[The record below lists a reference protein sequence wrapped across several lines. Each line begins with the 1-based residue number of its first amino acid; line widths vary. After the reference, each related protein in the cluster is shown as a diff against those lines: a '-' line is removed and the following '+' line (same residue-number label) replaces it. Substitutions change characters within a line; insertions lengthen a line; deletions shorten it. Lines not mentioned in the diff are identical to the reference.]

1 MALTDIASLSSLAT
15 RYFFRGPFSPPVTH
29 TAPRPPHLR
38 DLRLSQRTSLL
49 SCALPLPHRSP
60 PYPPRFPQ
68 VRPTVPASVRTTD
81 SPAARRS
88 FSVGKCCAAF
98 RLPVSKLFNIHLFR
112 INIQLFPLKL
122 PHEAHPE
129 IKPEIPGRKVE
140 ISCTQPCP
148 AGWCRQGM
156 VIFMRFYTH
165 SLMRLNLP
173 FYAVYRAI
181 FMLLNALFCA
191 VHCSAIFRP
200 YYTFCVVCR
209 IIFCGTDTALHMRCF
224 RFFFLLATKIY
235 PDFRLLHSSHCP
247 HSPAFR
253 PHFADDLPR
262 RRDAGGGS
270 QRAGTADT
278 PPVHQPCWR

>member
-1 MALTDIASLSSLAT
+1 MSTSRGSPLLRQRWPDGSDGHCESLLSRDPL
-15 RYFFRGPFSPPVTH
+15 FFRGPFSPLVTH
-29 TAPRPPHLR
+29 TASRPPHLR
-38 DLRLSQRTSLL
+38 DPRLSQRTSLL

-68 VRPTVPASVRTTD
+68 VRTTVPASVRTTD
-81 SPAARRS
+81 SPAAGRS

-98 RLPVSKLFNIHLFR
+98 RLPVSKLFNIPLFR
-112 INIQLFPLKL
+112 INIQLFPSKL

-129 IKPEIPGRKVE
+129 IKPEIPGRKTE

-148 AGWCRQGM
+148 AGWCRQGR

-181 FMLLNALFCA
+181 LMLLNPLFCA
-191 VHCSAIFRP
+191 VHYSTIFRP

-209 IIFCGTDTALHMRCF
+209 IIFVGQVPRFTCG
-224 RFFFLLATKIY
+224 
-235 PDFRLLHSSHCP
+235 
-247 HSPAFR
+247 AFA
-253 PHFADDLPR
+253 F
-262 RRDAGGGS
+262 S
-270 QRAGTADT
+270 F
-278 PPVHQPCWR
+278 C

>member
-15 RYFFRGPFSPPVTH
+15 RYFFRGPFSLLVTH
-29 TAPRPPHLR
+29 TASRPPHLR
-38 DLRLSQRTSLL
+38 DPRLSQRTSLL
-49 SCALPLPHRSP
+49 SCTLPLPHRSP

-68 VRPTVPASVRTTD
+68 VRTTVPATVRTND

-98 RLPVSKLFNIHLFR
+98 RLPASKLFNIHLFR
-112 INIQLFPLKL
+112 INIQLSSLKL

-129 IKPEIPGRKVE
+129 IKPEIPGRKSE

-181 FMLLNALFCA
+181 FMLLHALFRA
-191 VHCSAIFRP
+191 VHYSTIFRP

-209 IIFCGTDTALHMRCF
+209 IIFVGQLPRFTCGTF
-224 RFFFLLATKIY
+224 
-235 PDFRLLHSSHCP
+235 
-247 HSPAFR
+247 AF
-253 PHFADDLPR
+253 
-262 RRDAGGGS
+262 S
-270 QRAGTADT
+270 
-278 PPVHQPCWR
+278 CC

>member
-1 MALTDIASLSSLAT
+1 MRSAAAS
-15 RYFFRGPFSPPVTH
+15 
-29 TAPRPPHLR
+29 
-38 DLRLSQRTSLL
+38 SQPSI
-49 SCALPLPHRSP
+49 SAA
-60 PYPPRFPQ
+60 FPQ
-68 VRPTVPASVRTTD
+68 VRPTVPASVRTPD

-98 RLPVSKLFNIHLFR
+98 RTSISESPNIRLSR

-129 IKPEIPGRKVE
+129 IKPEIPGGKTE

-181 FMLLNALFCA
+181 FMLLHALFCA
-191 VHCSAIFRP
+191 VHRITILRS
-200 YYTFCVVCR
+200 YYAFLR
-209 IIFCGTDTALHMRCF
+209 GLSHYFCGAGTALHMRCF

-235 PDFRLLHSSHCP
+235 PDFRLLHSSHRP

-262 RRDAGGGS
+262 RRDAGGEN

>member
-15 RYFFRGPFSPPVTH
+15 RYFFRGPFSPLVTH

-60 PYPPRFPQ
+60 PYPPRFPRCARLFQ
-68 VRPTVPASVRTTD
+68 PRCARLIHRRLGVRFPFRRV
-81 SPAARRS
+81 SPRCARLFQPLCARVIHRRRS

-98 RLPVSKLFNIHLFR
+98 RLPVSKLFSIHLFR
-112 INIQLFPLKL
+112 INIQFFPLKL

-129 IKPEIPGRKVE
+129 IKPEIPGGKTE

-181 FMLLNALFCA
+181 FMLFHALFCA
-191 VHCSAIFRP
+191 VHCITIFRP
-200 YYTFCVVCR
+200 YYAFHSVCR
-209 IIFCGTDTALHMRCF
+209 IV
-224 RFFFLLATKIY
+224 
-235 PDFRLLHSSHCP
+235 
-247 HSPAFR
+247 
-253 PHFADDLPR
+253 FARQLPR
-262 RRDAGGGS
+262 FTYGAFAFS
-270 QRAGTADT
+270 F
-278 PPVHQPCWR
+278 C

>member
-15 RYFFRGPFSPPVTH
+15 RYFFQRAFQPSRNPHGPKT
-29 TAPRPPHLR
+29 TAPSWPAAVAKDLSALLR
-38 DLRLSQRTSLL
+38 SAAASSQPSI
-49 SCALPLPHRSP
+49 SAA
-60 PYPPRFPQ
+60 FPQ
-68 VRPTVPASVRTTD
+68 VRPTVPASVRTPD
-81 SPAARRS
+81 SPAAGRS
-88 FSVGKCCAAF
+88 FSVGKCCTAF
-98 RLPVSKLFNIHLFR
+98 RLPVLKLLNIRLFR
-112 INIQLFPLKL
+112 INIQLFSLKL

-129 IKPEIPGRKVE
+129 IKPEIPGRKTE

-191 VHCSAIFRP
+191 VHYSTIFHP

-209 IIFCGTDTALHMRCF
+209 IIFVGQVPRFTCG
-224 RFFFLLATKIY
+224 
-235 PDFRLLHSSHCP
+235 
-247 HSPAFR
+247 AFA
-253 PHFADDLPR
+253 F
-262 RRDAGGGS
+262 S
-270 QRAGTADT
+270 F
-278 PPVHQPCWR
+278 C

>member
-1 MALTDIASLSSLAT
+1 M
-15 RYFFRGPFSPPVTH
+15 
-29 TAPRPPHLR
+29 
-38 DLRLSQRTSLL
+38 
-49 SCALPLPHRSP
+49 
-60 PYPPRFPQ
+60 
-68 VRPTVPASVRTTD
+68 
-81 SPAARRS
+81 
-88 FSVGKCCAAF
+88 AF
-98 RLPVSKLFNIHLFR
+98 RLPTSKLFNIHLFR
-112 INIQLFPLKL
+112 INIQPFPLKL

-129 IKPEIPGRKVE
+129 IKPEIPGGKTE

-181 FMLLNALFCA
+181 FMLLHALFCA
-191 VHCSAIFRP
+191 VHRITILRS
-200 YYTFCVVCR
+200 YYAFLR
-209 IIFCGTDTALHMRCF
+209 GLSHYFCGAGTALHMRCF

-235 PDFRLLHSSHCP
+235 PDFRLLHSSHRP

>member
-15 RYFFRGPFSPPVTH
+15 RYFFRGPFSPLVTH

-88 FSVGKCCAAF
+88 FSVPPRFPQVRPAVPASVRTTDSSAARRSFSVWKCCAAF
-98 RLPVSKLFNIHLFR
+98 RLPVSKLLNIHLFR

-122 PHEAHPE
+122 LHEAHPE
-129 IKPEIPGRKVE
+129 IKPEIPGRKSE

-191 VHCSAIFRP
+191 VHYSTIFRRH
-200 YYTFCVVCR
+200 YAFCVVCR
-209 IIFCGTDTALHMRCF
+209 IIFVGRVPRFTCG
-224 RFFFLLATKIY
+224 
-235 PDFRLLHSSHCP
+235 
-247 HSPAFR
+247 AFA
-253 PHFADDLPR
+253 F
-262 RRDAGGGS
+262 S
-270 QRAGTADT
+270 
-278 PPVHQPCWR
+278 CC

>member
-1 MALTDIASLSSLAT
+1 MSTSRGSPLLRQRWPDGSDGHCESLLSRDPL
-15 RYFFRGPFSPPVTH
+15 FFRGPFSPLVTH
-29 TAPRPPHLR
+29 TAPIPPRLR

-68 VRPTVPASVRTTD
+68 MRTTVPASVRTTD

-88 FSVGKCCAAF
+88 FSVPPRFPQMRPTVPASVRTTDSPAAGRSFSVGKCCVAF
-98 RLPVSKLFNIHLFR
+98 RLPTSKLFNIHLFR
-112 INIQLFPLKL
+112 INIQLFPPKL

-140 ISCTQPCP
+140 IGCTQPCP

-156 VIFMRFYTH
+156 VIFMQFYTH

-181 FMLLNALFCA
+181 FMLRNALFCA
-191 VHCSAIFRP
+191 VHCITIFRP
-200 YYTFCVVCR
+200 HYNFCVVCR
-209 IIFCGTDTALHMRCF
+209 IIFVGRVPRFTCG
-224 RFFFLLATKIY
+224 
-235 PDFRLLHSSHCP
+235 
-247 HSPAFR
+247 AFA
-253 PHFADDLPR
+253 F
-262 RRDAGGGS
+262 S
-270 QRAGTADT
+270 F
-278 PPVHQPCWR
+278 C

>member
-15 RYFFRGPFSPPVTH
+15 RYFFREPFSPLVTH

-38 DLRLSQRTSLL
+38 DLRLSQKTSLL
-49 SCALPLPHRSP
+49 SYTLPLPHRSP

-68 VRPTVPASVRTTD
+68 VRPTVPASVRTPD

-98 RLPVSKLFNIHLFR
+98 RLPASKLLNIHLFR

-129 IKPEIPGRKVE
+129 IKPEIPGRKTE

-181 FMLLNALFCA
+181 FMLRNAMFCA
-191 VHCSAIFRP
+191 VHYSTIFRP

-209 IIFCGTDTALHMRCF
+209 IIFVGQLPRFTCGTF
-224 RFFFLLATKIY
+224 
-235 PDFRLLHSSHCP
+235 
-247 HSPAFR
+247 AF
-253 PHFADDLPR
+253 
-262 RRDAGGGS
+262 S
-270 QRAGTADT
+270 
-278 PPVHQPCWR
+278 CC

>member
-1 MALTDIASLSSLAT
+1 VTCGCRKGPLCSLALC
-15 RYFFRGPFSPPVTH
+15 RCLIAALHIRRVSPRC
-29 TAPRPPHLR
+29 ARLFQPRCA
-38 DLRLSQRTSLL
+38 RLI
-49 SCALPLPHRSP
+49 HRRLGVRF

-81 SPAARRS
+81 SPAAGRS

-98 RLPVSKLFNIHLFR
+98 RLPASKLFNIHLFR
-112 INIQLFPLKL
+112 IDIQLSPSKL

-129 IKPEIPGRKVE
+129 IKPEIPGRKTE

-181 FMLLNALFCA
+181 FMLLDALFCA
-191 VHCSAIFRP
+191 VHCSTIFRP
-200 YYTFCVVCR
+200 YYIFCVVYR
-209 IIFCGTDTALHMRCF
+209 IIFAGQVPRFTCG
-224 RFFFLLATKIY
+224 
-235 PDFRLLHSSHCP
+235 
-247 HSPAFR
+247 AFA
-253 PHFADDLPR
+253 F
-262 RRDAGGGS
+262 S
-270 QRAGTADT
+270 F
-278 PPVHQPCWR
+278 C

>member
-15 RYFFRGPFSPPVTH
+15 RYFFRGPFSPLVTH
-29 TAPRPPHLR
+29 TVSRPPRLR

-98 RLPVSKLFNIHLFR
+98 RLPTSKLFNIHLFR
-112 INIQLFPLKL
+112 INIQPFPLKL

-129 IKPEIPGRKVE
+129 IKPEIPGRKTE

-156 VIFMRFYTH
+156 VIFMRFIHILLCGSICHFMQSIVLFLCCLTH
-165 SLMRLNLP
+165 CFAPSITALYFARIILFVWFVAL
-173 FYAVYRAI
+173 FLWGRYRASHA
-181 FMLLNALFCA
+181 LLSLFLS
-191 VHCSAIFRP
+191 V
-200 YYTFCVVCR
+200 
-209 IIFCGTDTALHMRCF
+209 
-224 RFFFLLATKIY
+224 
-235 PDFRLLHSSHCP
+235 SH
-247 HSPAFR
+247 
-253 PHFADDLPR
+253 
-262 RRDAGGGS
+262 
-270 QRAGTADT
+270 
-278 PPVHQPCWR
+278 

>member
-1 MALTDIASLSSLAT
+1 MDHLSYGSDGQMALTDIASLSSLAT
-15 RYFFRGPFSPPVTH
+15 RYFFRGPFSPLVTH
-29 TAPRPPHLR
+29 TAPRPPRLR
-38 DLRLSQRTSLL
+38 DPRLSQRTSLL

-68 VRPTVPASVRTTD
+68 MRTTVPASVRTTD
-81 SPAARRS
+81 SPAAGRS
-88 FSVGKCCAAF
+88 FSVGKCCAVF
-98 RLPVSKLFNIHLFR
+98 RLPVSKLFGIHLFR

-122 PHEAHPE
+122 PHEAYPE
-129 IKPEIPGRKVE
+129 IKPEIPGRKAE

-181 FMLLNALFCA
+181 FMLFHALFCA
-191 VHCSAIFRP
+191 VHCITIFHP

-209 IIFCGTDTALHMRCF
+209 IIFVGQVPRFTCG
-224 RFFFLLATKIY
+224 
-235 PDFRLLHSSHCP
+235 
-247 HSPAFR
+247 AFA
-253 PHFADDLPR
+253 F
-262 RRDAGGGS
+262 S
-270 QRAGTADT
+270 F
-278 PPVHQPCWR
+278 C

>member
-15 RYFFRGPFSPPVTH
+15 RYFFRGPFSPLVTH
-29 TAPRPPHLR
+29 TAPRPPRLR
-38 DLRLSQRTSLL
+38 DPRLSQRTSLL

-68 VRPTVPASVRTTD
+68 VRPTVPASVRTPD

-88 FSVGKCCAAF
+88 FSVGKCCVAF
-98 RLPVSKLFNIHLFR
+98 RLPVSKLFNIHPFR

-129 IKPEIPGRKVE
+129 IKPEIPGRKTE

-181 FMLLNALFCA
+181 LCCLTHCFAPSIASPYFALIIIFVWFVALFLWGRYRASHA
-191 VHCSAIFRP
+191 VLS
-200 YYTFCVVCR
+200 
-209 IIFCGTDTALHMRCF
+209 L
-224 RFFFLLATKIY
+224 FL
-235 PDFRLLHSSHCP
+235 SVSH
-247 HSPAFR
+247 
-253 PHFADDLPR
+253 
-262 RRDAGGGS
+262 
-270 QRAGTADT
+270 
-278 PPVHQPCWR
+278 

>member
-15 RYFFRGPFSPPVTH
+15 RYFFRGPFSPLVTH
-29 TAPRPPHLR
+29 TAARPPHLR

-49 SCALPLPHRSP
+49 SCALPLPHRRP

-68 VRPTVPASVRTTD
+68 VRPTVPASVRTPD
-81 SPAARRS
+81 SPAAGRS

-98 RLPVSKLFNIHLFR
+98 RTESPNIRLSR

-129 IKPEIPGRKVE
+129 IKPEIPGGKTE

-165 SLMRLNLP
+165 SLMRLNLS

-181 FMLLNALFCA
+181 FMLFHALFCA
-191 VHCSAIFRP
+191 VHRITILRS
-200 YYTFCVVCR
+200 YYTFYSVCR
-209 IIFCGTDTALHMRCF
+209 IV
-224 RFFFLLATKIY
+224 
-235 PDFRLLHSSHCP
+235 
-247 HSPAFR
+247 
-253 PHFADDLPR
+253 FARQLPR
-262 RRDAGGGS
+262 FTYGAFAFS
-270 QRAGTADT
+270 F
-278 PPVHQPCWR
+278 C

>member
-15 RYFFRGPFSPPVTH
+15 RYFFRRSFSPLVTH
-29 TAPRPPHLR
+29 TASRPPHLR
-38 DLRLSQRTSLL
+38 DLRLSQKTSLL
-49 SCALPLPHRSP
+49 SYALPLPHRSP

-98 RLPVSKLFNIHLFR
+98 RLPVSKLFSIHLFR

-181 FMLLNALFCA
+181 FMLLHALFCA
-191 VHCSAIFRP
+191 VIASLYFA
-200 YYTFCVVCR
+200 Y
-209 IIFCGTDTALHMRCF
+209 IILFVWFVAL
-224 RFFFLLATKIY
+224 FLWGSYRVSHAVLSLFLAV
-235 PDFRLLHSSHCP
+235 SH
-247 HSPAFR
+247 
-253 PHFADDLPR
+253 
-262 RRDAGGGS
+262 
-270 QRAGTADT
+270 
-278 PPVHQPCWR
+278 

>member
-1 MALTDIASLSSLAT
+1 MAVAK
-15 RYFFRGPFSPPVTH
+15 
-29 TAPRPPHLR
+29 
-38 DLRLSQRTSLL
+38 TSLL

-68 VRPTVPASVRTTD
+68 VRTTVPASVRTTD

-98 RLPVSKLFNIHLFR
+98 RLPVSKLLNIRLFR

-129 IKPEIPGRKVE
+129 IKPEISGRKTE

-148 AGWCRQGM
+148 AGWRRQGM

-165 SLMRLNLP
+165 SLMRLDLP

-181 FMLLNALFCA
+181 FMLPDALFCA
-191 VHCSAIFRP
+191 VHCSTIFRP
-200 YYTFCVVCR
+200 HYSFYVVCR
-209 IIFCGTDTALHMRCF
+209 IIFVGQIPRFTCGAFAFSFCQPLKF
-224 RFFFLLATKIY
+224 IL
-235 PDFRLLHSSHCP
+235 DFRLLHSSHRP

-278 PPVHQPCWR
+278 PPVRQPCWR

>member
-15 RYFFRGPFSPPVTH
+15 RYFFQRAFQPSRTH
-29 TAPRPPHLR
+29 TASRPPHLR
-38 DLRLSQRTSLL
+38 DPRLSQRTSLL

-88 FSVGKCCAAF
+88 FSVPPRFPQMRPTVPASVRTTDSPAAGRSFSVGKCCVAF
-98 RLPVSKLFNIHLFR
+98 RLPTLKLFNTHLFR
-112 INIQLFPLKL
+112 INIHLFPSKL

-129 IKPEIPGRKVE
+129 IKPEIPGRKAE

-181 FMLLNALFCA
+181 LMLLNALFCA
-191 VHCSAIFRP
+191 VHCITIFRP

-209 IIFCGTDTALHMRCF
+209 IIFAGQIPRFTCG
-224 RFFFLLATKIY
+224 
-235 PDFRLLHSSHCP
+235 
-247 HSPAFR
+247 AFA
-253 PHFADDLPR
+253 F
-262 RRDAGGGS
+262 S
-270 QRAGTADT
+270 F
-278 PPVHQPCWR
+278 C